1 MRKKLV
7 GSSLVLCLAAWLLS
21 SSGCAHGWI
30 GTGTDPCPVMGEEA
44 IVEYAAM
51 VLPHEESQ
59 TEHFRLWMGQMI
71 LYCEA
76 QDARL
81 Q

>member
-1 MRKKLV
+1 
-7 GSSLVLCLAAWLLS
+7 
-21 SSGCAHGWI
+21 
-30 GTGTDPCPVMGEEA
+30 MGEEA
-44 IVEYAAM
+44 IIEYARM

-81 Q
+81 L